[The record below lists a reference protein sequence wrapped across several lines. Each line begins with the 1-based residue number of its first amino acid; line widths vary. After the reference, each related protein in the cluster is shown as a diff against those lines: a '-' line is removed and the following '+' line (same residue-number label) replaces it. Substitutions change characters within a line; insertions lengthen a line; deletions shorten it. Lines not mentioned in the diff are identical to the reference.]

1 MSTEQFRALIQ
12 QAKQLSTEERRQLMR
27 YLTESEPAEHEAS
40 GGPEEE
46 AKNATDYV
54 ALFGSGRG
62 AFATAD
68 EADAFIRQ
76 ERDAWEN

>member
-1 MSTEQFRALIQ
+1 MSTE
-12 QAKQLSTEERRQLMR
+12 QLSTEERRQLMR
-27 YLTESEPAEHEAS
+27 YLAESESAGKDLS
-40 GGPEEE
+40 GGPGEE
-46 AKNATDYV
+46 AKSATDYV

-68 EADAFIRQ
+68 EADAFIRK

>member
-1 MSTEQFRALIQ
+1 
-12 QAKQLSTEERRQLMR
+12 MR
-27 YLTESEPAEHEAS
+27 YLTESEPADQEAS
-40 GGPEEE
+40 GGLEEE
-46 AKNATDYV
+46 AKSATDYV